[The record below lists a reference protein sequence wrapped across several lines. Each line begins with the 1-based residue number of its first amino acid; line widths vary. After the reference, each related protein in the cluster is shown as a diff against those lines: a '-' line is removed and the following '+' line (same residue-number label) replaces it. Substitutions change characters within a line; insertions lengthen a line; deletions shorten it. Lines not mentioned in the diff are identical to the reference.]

1 MGKNRGIRSIVT
13 IRVWV
18 MVQKMLKVIRA
29 GSTEGI
35 MEDVKDQRAEEL
47 KCC

>member
-1 MGKNRGIRSIVT
+1 MT
-13 IRVWV
+13 IEIWV

-35 MEDVKDQRAEEL
+35 MGDVKDQRAEEL
-47 KCC
+47 KCCWE